1 MRYDIAI
8 RIAQDYDRPA
18 STGRH
23 ILRLMP
29 QTIPG
34 RQQLIAGRLD
44 VQPEAEERADRV
56 DFFGNS
62 LVEIA
67 YRAPHESIAFEV
79 RCRVDRRT
87 VETPAVASPPL
98 EALPQEI
105 AAYASLDS
113 FAPHHFL
120 ARSPRVGPTLAMT
133 AYARTLVRND
143 MPAFEAVEAIGHA
156 LHKDIT
162 FDAEATTVDTPPEE
176 AFAKKRGVCQD
187 ITHIMIACLRGVGI
201 PAAYISGYLR
211 TIPPPG
217 KPRLAGAD
225 AMHAWVA
232 AWIGTSGGWIE
243 FDPTNDLRV
252 AGDHIM
258 VARGRDYS
266 DIAPVKGVLRTS
278 GSQSSKQSVDVVP
291 LDER

>member
-8 RIAQDYDRPA
+8 RISQDYDQPV

-23 ILRLMP
+23 LLRLMP
-29 QTIPG
+29 QTVPG

-44 VQPEAEERADRV
+44 VQPDAEERTDRV

-62 LVEIA
+62 VCEIA
-67 YRAPHESIAFEV
+67 YRSPHESLSFEV
-79 RCRVDRRT
+79 RCRVDRRAL
-87 VETPAVASPPL
+87 ETAPVASPAL

-105 AAYASLDS
+105 VAQAALDS

-120 ARSPRVGPTLAMT
+120 GRSPRVGPTPDMT
-133 AYARTLVRND
+133 AYARALVKSD
-143 MPAFEAVEAIGHA
+143 MPAFAALEAIGHA

-162 FDAEATTVDTPPEE
+162 FDAEATTVDTSPEE
-176 AFAKKRGVCQD
+176 AFAGKRGVCQD
-187 ITHIMIACLRGVGI
+187 ITHIMIACLRGIGM

-232 AWIGTSGGWIE
+232 AWVGAAGGWIE

-252 AGDHIM
+252 ATDHIM

-266 DIAPVKGVLRTS
+266 DIAPVKGVLRTA
-278 GSQSSKQSVDVVP
+278 GTQSSKQAVDVVP
-291 LDER
+291 LD